1 MRASSEILKAIRTEV
16 FGESQRVF
24 GKRLPLAKETISRM
38 ELRKEGHPVTARHLR
53 LLRGLRAPM
62 KKAEQLEALLEEL
75 EAAVWREMQVDLGI
89 EPGPQGAPIAG
100 TAPTERIEA
109 DGPPAGQLPA
119 EVPEQATPEME
130 EAARRLE
137 LLRLEEERRAE
148 ELRRLQESVQR
159 AEAMLQRAE
168 QLRLEEEERRAAH
181 ASRMAEEEV
190 RARARRQRA
199 RWLGLVAAA
208 VLVAFGGLAHLVR
221 ERSSRPSME
230 DAQAAKH
237 HAVNPE
243 LPDGGTEPSPWEASP
258 PEGGAS
264 SGGLDAG
271 TALGKLLKNALPM
284 PAGGLPRQQSAPC
297 PEGITEEFNG
307 HCWVRWPL
315 TPELVRAGACDT
327 LGLYEPSAGW
337 CRAHN
342 AGFRPWLEQR
352 RTNNAVDP

>member
-100 TAPTERIEA
+100 TALERVEA

-119 EVPEQATPEME
+119 EVPEQATPELE

-148 ELRRLQESVQR
+148 DLRRLQESLLR
-159 AEAMLQRAE
+159 AEAALQRAE
-168 QLRLEEEERRAAH
+168 QLRLEEEARRAAQ

-190 RARARRQRA
+190 RVRAQRQRA
-199 RWLGLVAAA
+199 WRLGFAVVAALVA
-208 VLVAFGGLAHLVR
+208 LGGLADFIR
-221 ERSSRPSME
+221 ERSSRPPLE
-230 DAQAAKH
+230 DARAENH
-237 HAVNPE
+237 HAVTPE
-243 LPDGGTEPSPWEASP
+243 SPDGGIGASPWDAPP
-258 PEGGAS
+258 PEEGMT
-264 SGGLDAG
+264 SGGSDAG
-271 TALGKLLKNALPM
+271 TEMAELLKSALPM
-284 PAGGLPRQQSAPC
+284 PTGGLPRQRAAPC
-297 PEGITEEFNG
+297 PEDVEEING
-307 HCWVRWPL
+307 YCWTKWSL
-315 TPELVRAGACDT
+315 TPAQVKTGACEDP
-327 LGLYEPSAGW
+327 GMYEPSAGW
-337 CRAHN
+337 CRAHK
-342 AGFRPWLEQR
+342 AGFRPWYGPR
-352 RTNNAVDP
+352 RINNAVDP